1 MCFVVRPGESE
12 ATLLFKRCAESGIKT
27 RASAIMFAS
36 RNGAFDAAIF
46 FHDTRT
52 GQGGGRS

>member
-52 GQGGGRS
+52 GQGGG